1 MKRELYMV
9 DFNSEIPKGRPQL
22 DADYWNKTNT
32 DKQNPLTDVNT
43 NFALKDLKD
52 ISIFKGTK

>member
-1 MKRELYMV
+1 MV